1 MGKHEWYEC
10 LWTIKQVRD
19 GKVIWGIKDKE
30 NILVDDGELAIVDVF
45 FRKNDSA
52 YFASNNLFWTGLCKG
67 TISEETTLAIVSTLE
82 PPALHGYSRLQIER
96 SSVGFPENPEK
107 YEGHYRVITKEVSL
121 TAVGGDIGPINGAF
135 LCTSSDNSGVLIGA
149 VSIDPERTILAGDT
163 IYFQLKMRQK

>member
-10 LWTIKQVRD
+10 IWRIKCLNKS
-19 GKVIWGIKDKE
+19 GKLVWE
-30 NILVDDGELAIVDVF
+30 QERSNILVDEGEKAVVDTF
-45 FRKNDSA
+45 FRKNDST
-52 YFASNNLFWTGLCKG
+52 YFASNNFWTGLCKG
-67 TISEETTLAIVSTLE
+67 TIDEETTLVDVSALE
-82 PPALHGYSRLQIER
+82 PPVLYGYSRLQIER
-96 SSVGFPENPEK
+96 SNVGFTILDQ
-107 YEGHYRVITKEVSL
+107 YEGHYRVTTKEVSL